1 MAQDVAAARLTQR
14 RAEGRL
20 PFRRLS
26 WHIAAMVR
34 FSQVGLRYPDPVRRG
49 AAGERETLR
58 DLSFTLPQGSFTW
71 LTGPSGAGKTSLLRM
86 MQLSLRPT
94 RGEVE
99 VLGVSLLSARRG
111 DLPKLRRRIGAVF
124 QEFRLLP
131 YLTAFDNVA
140 LPLRLAG
147 RPEAGLRPD
156 VTEMLRWVGLEG
168 REDSL
173 PRQLSGGEQQRVA
186 IARAVVTRPALLLAD
201 EPTGNL
207 DAGQAR
213 RLMLLL
219 AEMNRLGSTVV
230 VATHSRDLIAQHP
243 GQVMALDEG
252 RILSLDPWPHP
263 RGEVWAEALPEG
275 PSGVVGREA
284 AEEVPHRVPAAA
296 AEVFGAGPAG
306 AEAGPGEMG
315 LEAVGPEAVEPGEVE
330 PGGTGPD
337 EMAVDA
343 GRLRADGR
351 PPPSAA
357 VSAGG
362 RFSARV
368 RSIWPGSRPPEADL
382 G

>member
-1 MAQDVAAARLTQR
+1 MAQDVATARLTQR
-14 RAEGRL
+14 RAGGRL

-49 AAGERETLR
+49 AAGERETLC

-213 RLMLLL
+213 RLLLLL

-243 GQVMALDEG
+243 GQVMALEEG

-263 RGEVWAEALPEG
+263 RGEVWAEAGALPEG
-275 PSGVVGREA
+275 PSGVGSREA
-284 AEEVPHRVPAAA
+284 GEVPDEVT
-296 AEVFGAGPAG
+296 AEVSGPGPEG
-306 AEAGPGEMG
+306 AE
-315 LEAVGPEAVEPGEVE
+315 VGPGEVE
-330 PGGTGPD
+330 PGGAEAGEAGPD

-343 GRLRADGR
+343 GRAGRLRADAR
-351 PPPSAA
+351 PSASA
-357 VSAGG
+357 GVSAGG